1 MWLGTNEAATLGAEE
16 VAARLRVD
24 TRGGLWWREAELRR
38 QLAGHNEFCVKE
50 EDPVWKK
57 YIEQV
62 TTILFFFYD
71 TNALSEC
78 VL

>member
-16 VAARLRVD
+16 VASRLRVD

-62 TTILFFFYD
+62 TIIFFFYD
-71 TNALSEC
+71 INALPEC